1 MVKLFTA
8 PDGARIMSLS
18 KNNLGG
24 FTVTVGYPLDSEQL
38 IAEQRVGELVQ
49 GEHSSLTGNSSVEH
63 FKLDGSFYRLPSTG
77 LADGYDVLENNP
89 AWRLNTPGVLSRKAT
104 PTLSFKITPEYKPKN
119 GLCATIL
126 EYYEAEVLTYQRIVD
141 EYGDPKKFFI
151 GSDYGFGY
159 RTSYRLQAWSKLIKL
174 SSSSSVCHPN
184 LVVQTYE
191 EFGYHDNGVC
201 GRIGK
206 TLSASAMLA
215 MPYFDGTRCI
225 FSQIVLNAHHDL
237 WDNNPTARTFL
248 ERCISKSRELVA
260 EFYETHQP
268 CKRSYLARFLTVSTI
283 NHFVDTG
290 DIDSFFGSIVS
301 AYQDI
306 VSIPESEATWG
317 NLTLEAIKSCK
328 YSNANMVA
336 FAKDLPETL
345 GEVKALVTCL
355 EEPKNPKNWAS
366 LFLSGKYGTRLTI
379 ADLKDIMS
387 GISRRQSELRTWT
400 KSYNIVRSRSIERFG
415 WQFGDIDRSLNYR
428 IYYNPYDNRFLKFIK
443 KLMDWDVWIDLQ
455 NAWDLIPLS
464 FVVDWVVNVE
474 DFLEEYDAINY
485 SYYLS
490 VLEVLR
496 TYKDQIAV
504 GSAPGLYGLTS
515 ADATLTYY
523 NREVTRSLDLPVP
536 QIGLKKPDLE
546 HLPELGSIIIQ
557 LFG

>member
-8 PDGARIMSLS
+8 PDGARIMSLCS
-18 KNNLGG
+18 SNLGG

-38 IAEQRVGELVQ
+38 IAERRIGELVQ

-63 FKLDGSFYRLPSTG
+63 FKLDGDFYGMPSAG
-77 LADGYDVLENNP
+77 LADGYEILDKNP
-89 AWRLNTPGVLSRKAT
+89 IWQLTTPGVLSRRAT
-104 PTLSFKITPEYKPKN
+104 PTLSFEISSQFKPNN

-126 EYYEAEVLTYQRIVD
+126 EYYEAVVSTYQRVVD
-141 EYGDPKKFFI
+141 KYGRPIQFI
-151 GSDYGFGY
+151 IGTDNDYGY
-159 RTSYRLQAWSKLIKL
+159 RTSYRLQAWSKIIKL

-184 LVVQTYE
+184 LLVQTYE
-191 EFGYHDNGVC
+191 EFGHHDNGVS
-201 GRIGK
+201 GRFGK
-206 TLSASAMLA
+206 TLSATAMLA

-225 FSQIVLNAHHDL
+225 FSYVTLNAYRDL
-237 WDNNPTARTFL
+237 WDNNPSAHTFL
-248 ERCISKSRELVA
+248 ERCMSKSRELMA
-260 EFYETHQP
+260 EFYRTHQP
-268 CKRSYLARFLTVSTI
+268 CKRSYLARFRTVCTI
-283 NHFVDTG
+283 DHFVHTG
-290 DIDSFFGSIVS
+290 DVGSFFESIVS
-301 AYQDI
+301 AYREI
-306 VSIPESEATWG
+306 VSIPGSDTTWG

-328 YSNANMVA
+328 YSNANIVA

-345 GEVKALVTCL
+345 GEVRALAACL
-355 EEPKNPKNWAS
+355 KDPENPKNWAS

-387 GISRRQSELRTWT
+387 GISRRRSELRTWT
-400 KSYNIVRSRSIERFG
+400 KSYNIVRSRSIERFE

-443 KLMDWDVWIDLQ
+443 KLMDWDVWIDFQ
-455 NAWDLIPLS
+455 NAWDLIPFS

-504 GSAPGLYGLTS
+504 GSAPELYGLTS

-536 QIGLKKPDLE
+536 QIGLEKPDLT